1 METGKEEESFKAFL
15 RKIQGLGSKF
25 SSEVE
30 GIKNSL
36 EHSTVALYATK
47 KWEKK
52 VLDELSGSIRKID
65 DLIER
70 YEYNTSQS
78 DPESL
83 KREKESQLDEII
95 TNCVQQ
101 IKEHMARF
109 KEGEEIPEEK
119 NNGINGTQG
128 FIPPEDWLKTAEKN
142 VKGKLQVTAPNMRYD
157 DLEPPLKRCLLFLSV
172 FPKDAVIKKSS
183 IIYWWIGEGLVK
195 PNKVQTA
202 EQAGEQCF
210 KMLLL
215 NGLILPISKKHDKKA
230 RCCKLHDGVRDM
242 LTSQVK
248 EAGLCFKNFSSKM
261 PTEKT
266 NEDDKR
272 PISYLA
278 ATTNEQSVM
287 VSLEHSSN
295 EFLSLFNISAQYL
308 ICDSNK
314 FSEFKS
320 IKILQLGRWQVCSDH
335 HIEVA
340 DTKFLESLG
349 VMKNLRYLSLQG
361 ISRITMLSDSLVHL
375 TNLRILDLRACHNLE
390 TLPTGIGSLK
400 HLTHLDVSEC
410 SLLDRIPKGLSSLSE
425 LQVLKGFVIS
435 RGITSD
441 SCRLKDLAGLK
452 KLKKL
457 SINIARGAKANDD
470 LMELK
475 TFDTLSSLTITW
487 GQVTETPSL
496 EISLPNLEKL
506 DLQCLPQLEN
516 LKGLK
521 SGGFPKLKRLYIRGG
536 KLKSLNPTMTE
547 TEPWHV
553 DTLRLKF
560 LSELEL
566 DEWSNLERTF
576 PSLAY
581 VEIYKCPKV
590 IAKPLREG
598 NILISEEAVWEK
610 NNEGGW
616 IQM

>member
-1 METGKEEESFKAFL
+1 MSGSGHCIYRSTETGGGPGKEEESFKAFL

-36 EHSTVALYATK
+36 GHSTVALYATK

-78 DPESL
+78 DPKSL
-83 KREKESQLDEII
+83 EREKESQLDEII

-109 KEGEEIPEEK
+109 KEGAEIPKEK
-119 NNGINGTQG
+119 TNGINGTQD
-128 FIPPEDWLKTAEKN
+128 FIPPEAWLKTAEEN
-142 VKGKLQVTAPNMRYD
+142 VKGKLQVTQVTAPKIRYN
-157 DLEPPLKRCLLFLSV
+157 DLEPPLKRV
-172 FPKDAVIKKSS
+172 
-183 IIYWWIGEGLVK
+183 
-195 PNKVQTA
+195 
-202 EQAGEQCF
+202 
-210 KMLLL
+210 
-215 NGLILPISKKHDKKA
+215 
-230 RCCKLHDGVRDM
+230 
-242 LTSQVK
+242 
-248 EAGLCFKNFSSKM
+248 
-261 PTEKT
+261 
-266 NEDDKR
+266 
-272 PISYLA
+272 
-278 ATTNEQSVM
+278 
-287 VSLEHSSN
+287 
-295 EFLSLFNISAQYL
+295 
-308 ICDSNK
+308 
-314 FSEFKS
+314 
-320 IKILQLGRWQVCSDH
+320 
-335 HIEVA
+335 
-340 DTKFLESLG
+340 
-349 VMKNLRYLSLQG
+349 
-361 ISRITMLSDSLVHL
+361 
-375 TNLRILDLRACHNLE
+375 
-390 TLPTGIGSLK
+390 
-400 HLTHLDVSEC
+400 
-410 SLLDRIPKGLSSLSE
+410 PKGLSSLSE
-425 LQVLKGFVIS
+425 PQVLKGFIIS

-452 KLKKL
+452 KLRKL

-496 EISLPNLEKL
+496 EISLPNLKKL

-521 SGGFPKLKRLYIRGG
+521 SREFPELERLYIRGG
-536 KLKSLNPTMTE
+536 KLKGLNPTMTE

-566 DEWSNLERTF
+566 DEWSNLEGTF

-590 IAKPLREG
+590 IAKPLWEG

-610 NNEGGW
+610 NNEKRW
-616 IQM
+616 IQV